1 MKHPVDGCYGVR
13 REQKASFLC
22 ANLLLLAFIVLSILN
37 KYYCGFLMKTVREG
51 RYDLLSDI
59 GVVLLVFLALT
70 ACNYLVV
77 TINDGEGSFKQL
89 YCAYAYC
96 LTPYIIIK
104 PFVIIISNM
113 LTQNEVFVLQFANLF
128 IEVWIVILLF
138 LSIKEVNNY
147 SVKETVKVILLTA
160 FTILIAAL
168 LVFIIYVLMSQA
180 IEFVVTVIREAVY
193 RIGN

>member
-1 MKHPVDGCYGVR
+1 
-13 REQKASFLC
+13 
-22 ANLLLLAFIVLSILN
+22 
-37 KYYCGFLMKTVREG
+37 
-51 RYDLLSDI
+51 
-59 GVVLLVFLALT
+59 
-70 ACNYLVV
+70 
-77 TINDGEGSFKQL
+77 
-89 YCAYAYC
+89 
-96 LTPYIIIK
+96 
-104 PFVIIISNM
+104 M

>member
-1 MKHPVDGCYGVR
+1 
-13 REQKASFLC
+13 
-22 ANLLLLAFIVLSILN
+22 
-37 KYYCGFLMKTVREG
+37 MKTVREG

-180 IEFVVTVIREAVY
+180 IDHSMQRRNLCLLEH
-193 RIGN
+193 